1 MRYKCT
7 LKCFTLHFHLFTS
20 SAGGTIKLQWDL
32 QCFFFSYMSQ
42 QCVLCWL
49 MSLRRFQFTQLF
61 ALLSPSRDGTVV
73 PPRANYIEADK
84 YVLPFELA
92 CQSKSPRIVSTSLD
106 CLQVNTHWH
115 THTHI
120 GFLLYDF
127 GLFTAGINVSEL
139 ATGGGGGVEILLHL
153 FHKSHVHLEQ
163 WPYIPHHVYTGTHSI
178 L

>member
-1 MRYKCT
+1 MGP
-7 LKCFTLHFHLFTS
+7 LV
-20 SAGGTIKLQWDL
+20 
-32 QCFFFSYMSQ
+32 FFLSWANSVC
-42 QCVLCWL
+42 CVGWCHWGV
-49 MSLRRFQFTQLF
+49 STQLF

-115 THTHI
+115 THTHTHTHAHTHT

-139 ATGGGGGVEILLHL
+139 ATGGDGGVEILLLL
-153 FHKSHVHLEQ
+153 FPKSHVHLEQ